1 MSAQQEQ
8 ANVQPED
15 ISLEED
21 DTFEEFEVEEPVD
34 NQQPEEDSPL
44 WEVDWDDEDTAKDF
58 LKDI

>member
-21 DTFEEFEVEEPVD
+21 DTFEEFEVEGPWLPGTVVVLCGWVSLMG
-34 NQQPEEDSPL
+34 PF
-44 WEVDWDDEDTAKDF
+44 TF
-58 LKDI
+58 RT